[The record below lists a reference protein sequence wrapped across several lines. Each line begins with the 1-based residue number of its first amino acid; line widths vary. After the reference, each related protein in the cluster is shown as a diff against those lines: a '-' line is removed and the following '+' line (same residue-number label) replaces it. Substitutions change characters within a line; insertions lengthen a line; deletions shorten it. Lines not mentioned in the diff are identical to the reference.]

1 VVGTIRTNDLRRT
14 NARNKTNLWAAQLSL
29 WELTQGS
36 ALVLRN
42 KRYSLRYQI
51 LALQAFN
58 SYREGLIFRDVFYEG
73 KR

>member
-1 VVGTIRTNDLRRT
+1 MVRRAPHERLQTNQSVGGALVFT
-14 NARNKTNLWAAQLSL
+14 
-29 WELTQGS
+29 WEPTQGS